1 MSEPK
6 FVACDFGA
14 ESGRLMLGRLRDRRL
29 TLEQIH
35 RFPNRQVR
43 LLGHL
48 HWDLLDL
55 FANLKEGLSKA
66 AQLGHDRLTGIGVDT
81 WGVDFGMID
90 RSGQL
95 LGFPYVYRDAR
106 TDGMMDAAFRKMSR
120 ADIYSIT
127 GIQFM
132 ALNTLY
138 QLMSTTR
145 ARPDLVRASDRI
157 LFMPDLFHYLLT
169 GVMVSEYTISST
181 SQLLDARTRTWS
193 ERLFEGLDLPL
204 RLMPQLIEP
213 GTEVGPLLP
222 EIVSETGVEARV
234 IAPAC
239 HDTASAVAA
248 VPASGENWAYL
259 SSGTWSLLGIESPE
273 PIISEASLQRNFTNE
288 GGFGGTI
295 RFLRNNMGL
304 WLLERCKRSW
314 EAQGSRLSYDDLVEL
329 GRTAPR
335 FRSAFD
341 PDAPVFLNPPD
352 MPTAIAEYCREH
364 GQSVPESQG
373 DFTRAIFESLVLKY
387 RYIVEN
393 INKLRGKAVSRLHIV
408 GGGSRNRLLNQLT
421 ADALGIEVIA
431 GPAEAT
437 ATGNILIQA
446 IGSGL
451 LESLD
456 EARELVRNSF
466 AVEYFEPRETAA
478 WDTRYD
484 EVRKLFE

>member
-1 MSEPK
+1 MVEPK
-6 FVACDFGA
+6 FIACDFGA
-14 ESGRLMLGRLRDRRL
+14 ESGRLILGRLQDRRL
-29 TLEQIH
+29 TLEEVH
-35 RFPNRQVR
+35 RFPNRQVS

-55 FANLKEGLSKA
+55 FANLKEGLGKA
-66 AQLGHDRLTGIGVDT
+66 AQLGHDRLAGIGVDT

-90 RSGQL
+90 GSGQL
-95 LGFPYVYRDAR
+95 LGFPYVYRDSR
-106 TDGMMDAAFRKMSR
+106 TDGMMEAAFQRMSR
-120 ADIYSIT
+120 SRIYSIT

-138 QLMSTTR
+138 QLMSTTKV
-145 ARPDLVRASDRI
+145 RPGLVRAADRI

-169 GVMVSEYTISST
+169 GVMVSEYSIAST

-193 ERLFEGLDLPL
+193 AELFEGLDLPL

-213 GTEVGPLLP
+213 GTEIGPLLP
-222 EIVSETGVEARV
+222 EIASETGVQAKV

-248 VPASGENWAYL
+248 VPASGRDWAYL
-259 SSGTWSLLGIESPE
+259 SSGTWSLLGVESSE
-273 PIISEASLQRNFTNE
+273 PIISDASLQRNFTNE

-314 EAQGSRLSYDDLVEL
+314 EAQGSHLSYDDLVEL
-329 GRTAPR
+329 GRTAAR

-341 PDAPVFLNPPD
+341 PDDPVFLNPPD
-352 MPTAIAEYCREH
+352 MPTAIAESCRKH
-364 GQSVPESQG
+364 GHAVPQSHG

-387 RYIVEN
+387 RYIVES
-393 INKLRGKAVSRLHIV
+393 INELRGRAVSRLYIV

-451 LESLD
+451 LGSLD
-456 EARELVRNSF
+456 DARALVRDSF
-466 AVEYFEPRETAA
+466 EVEHFEPHEKEV
-478 WDTRYD
+478 WDARYA
-484 EVRKLFE
+484 EVRGLFG